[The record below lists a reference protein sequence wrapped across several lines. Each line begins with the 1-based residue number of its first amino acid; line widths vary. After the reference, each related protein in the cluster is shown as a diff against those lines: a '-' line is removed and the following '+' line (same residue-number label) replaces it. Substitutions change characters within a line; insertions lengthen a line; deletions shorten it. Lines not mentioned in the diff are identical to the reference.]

1 MKSKFVKTLLVS
13 SLVAAIATGCG
24 DDKDNNKSADTQ
36 AKDAG
41 SLVLLTGV
49 ELILML
55 VLKRTSNHLKK
66 RPVLKLLWLL
76 HQIMPS

>member
-13 SLVAAIATGCG
+13 SLVATIATGCG

-36 AKDAG
+36 AKNAG
-41 SLVLLTGV
+41 SLVFVDWG
-49 ELILML
+49 EQILML

>member
-1 MKSKFVKTLLVS
+1 MKSKFVKNLLVS

-24 DDKDNNKSADTQ
+24 DEKDNNKATDTQ

-41 SLVLLTGV
+41 SLVFVDWV
-49 ELILML
+49 ELIQMP

-66 RPVLKLLWLL
+66 RLALRLLWLP